1 MNSRTYHGEG
11 DHLAT
16 LEREAA
22 SLKRQPLTLAR
33 LADAA
38 LPLRDKT
45 GIAGKKKTEQIST
58 LEQEAAGLK
67 RQVHTLAR
75 LKSATGP
82 LRPEQAAFIELVAA
96 ACGVAFVVRNCA
108 DVVRELKL

>member
-16 LEREAA
+16 WEREAA

-58 LEQEAAGLK
+58 LEQEAAG
-67 RQVHTLAR
+67 
-75 LKSATGP
+75 G
-82 LRPEQAAFIELVAA
+82 
-96 ACGVAFVVRNCA
+96 AFVARNCA
-108 DVVRELKL
+108 EVAQELKL